1 MPELFYMMTLY
12 DLIKKKRWL
21 ATMVPMMKEL
31 CIEYPKEAICE
42 EDETRA
48 HERCIYSYIR

>member
-1 MPELFYMMTLY
+1 VPELFYMMTLY